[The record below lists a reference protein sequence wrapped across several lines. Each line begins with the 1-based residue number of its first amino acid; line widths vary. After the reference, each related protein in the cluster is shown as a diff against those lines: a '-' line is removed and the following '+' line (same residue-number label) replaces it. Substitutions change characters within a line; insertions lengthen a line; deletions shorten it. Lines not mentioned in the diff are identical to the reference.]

1 MPQKFNG
8 DRRDKLTKQKHRL
21 TNWAE
26 YNENL
31 RRRGDLTVLISDAA
45 HALWAVPPLMTLGG
59 QPVYSDLAIE
69 LCLTLDKV
77 FMRPLRQTP

>member
-21 TNWAE
+21 TNRAE

-45 HALWAVPPLMTLGG
+45 HAWRAATPLMTRGG

-77 FMRPLRQTP
+77 FMQPLRQTA